1 MKHLGD
7 IQNIQ
12 GNEIDPVDCIT
23 FGSPCQDLSVA
34 GKRQGLA
41 GERSGLFA
49 EAIRVIREM
58 RETTNGKYPKF
69 AVWENVPGAFSSNKG
84 EDFRTV
90 LENLS
95 NLCQPGIPTPRPGK
109 GRWTKSGC
117 VFGDRWSIA
126 WRTMDAQYWG
136 VPQRRRRIALVVDF
150 GGQRAGEILFERESL
165 PRNFAKSGKAREIS
179 PKCVGEGIDGCNP
192 EAMKMSVCAAF
203 LPDQGAKAR
212 SIGYENEL
220 SPTLR
225 TEMVPGVLL
234 SGVYPDVVGTLCA
247 SGAGLSRPSGQAN
260 ETDLCI
266 VQNTILYNEESI
278 TSPQNRSNP
287 QMDGVSH
294 TLNSTGCHRTILCVQ
309 NEELYVASTNG
320 FMRVEKNKSPTLLS
334 NDYKAPPFIDNN
346 NIIRRLTPLECER
359 LQGFP
364 DNWTAIDS
372 FTDQFG
378 KEHKTS
384 GWLDDNGKWHKATD
398 SPRYRALGNSI
409 ALPQW
414 RWLFAKMG
422 KYLPK
427 RPTLGS
433 LFDGIGGFPLAWE
446 EQFGKHTA
454 LWASEIE
461 PFAIAV
467 TKYHFPEEDTN
478 D

>member
-58 RETTNGKYPKF
+58 REATNGKYPKF

-95 NLCQPGIPTPRPGK
+95 NLCQPGIPIPRPEK

-136 VPQRRRRIALVVDF
+136 VPQRRRRIAFVVDF
-150 GGQRAGEILFERESL
+150 GRRRAGEILFERESL

-192 EAMKMSVCAAF
+192 EAMRMS
-203 LPDQGAKAR
+203 
-212 SIGYENEL
+212 
-220 SPTLR
+220 
-225 TEMVPGVLL
+225 
-234 SGVYPDVVGTLCA
+234 VYPDVVGTLCA

-260 ETDLCI
+260 ETDLCV
-266 VQNTILYNEESI
+266 VQSAYPCNDKKS
-278 TSPQNRSNP
+278 
-287 QMDGVSH
+287 
-294 TLNSTGCHRTILCVQ
+294 
-309 NEELYVASTNG
+309 EELYIASTNG

-334 NDYKAPPFIDNN
+334 NDYKAHPFIDNN

-372 FTDQFG
+372 FTDRFG

-384 GWLDDNGKWHKATD
+384 GWLDDNDKWHKAAD

-422 KYLPK
+422 KYLPNH
-427 RPTLGS
+427 PTLGS

-446 EQFGKHTA
+446 KQFGKHTA

>member
-7 IQNIQ
+7 IQNIR

-58 RETTNGKYPKF
+58 REATNGEYPKF

-95 NLCQPGIPTPRPGK
+95 NLCQPGISIPRPEK

-150 GGQRAGEILFERESL
+150 GRRRAGEILFERESL

-192 EAMKMSVCAAF
+192 EAMRMS
-203 LPDQGAKAR
+203 
-212 SIGYENEL
+212 
-220 SPTLR
+220 
-225 TEMVPGVLL
+225 
-234 SGVYPDVVGTLCA
+234 VYPDVVGTLCA

-266 VQNTILYNEESI
+266 VQ
-278 TSPQNRSNP
+278 
-287 QMDGVSH
+287 
-294 TLNSTGCHRTILCVQ
+294 STHPC
-309 NEELYVASTNG
+309 NDKKSEELYIASTNG

-372 FTDQFG
+372 FTDRFG

-384 GWLDDNGKWHKATD
+384 GWLDDNGKWHKAAD

-422 KYLPK
+422 KHLPK

>member
-7 IQNIQ
+7 IQNIR

-58 RETTNGKYPKF
+58 REATNGEYPKF

-95 NLCQPGIPTPRPGK
+95 NLCQPGISIPRPEK
-109 GRWTKSGC
+109 GRWTKSGG
-117 VFGDRWSIA
+117 VFGDGWSIA

-136 VPQRRRRIALVVDF
+136 VPQRRRRIALVADF
-150 GGQRAGEILFERESL
+150 GGQRAGEILFECESL

-179 PKCVGEGIDGCNP
+179 PKCVGKGIDGCNP
-192 EAMKMSVCAAF
+192 EAMRMS
-203 LPDQGAKAR
+203 
-212 SIGYENEL
+212 
-220 SPTLR
+220 
-225 TEMVPGVLL
+225 
-234 SGVYPDVVGTLCA
+234 VYPDVVGTLCA

-266 VQNTILYNEESI
+266 VQSTHPYNDKKS
-278 TSPQNRSNP
+278 
-287 QMDGVSH
+287 
-294 TLNSTGCHRTILCVQ
+294 
-309 NEELYVASTNG
+309 EELYIASTNG
-320 FMRVEKNKSPTLLS
+320 FMRVEKNKSPTLLA

-398 SPRYRALGNSI
+398 SPRYRAIGNSI

-422 KYLPK
+422 KYLPDH
-427 RPTLGS
+427 PTLGS
-433 LFDGIGGFPLAWE
+433 LFDGIGGFPLSWE

>member
-7 IQNIQ
+7 IQNIR

-58 RETTNGKYPKF
+58 REATNGEYPKF

-95 NLCQPGIPTPRPGK
+95 NLCQPGISIPRPEK

-150 GGQRAGEILFERESL
+150 GRRRAGEILFERESL
-165 PRNFAKSGKAREIS
+165 PRNFAKSGKARKIS

-203 LPDQGAKAR
+203 LPNQGAKAR

-266 VQNTILYNEESI
+266 VQ
-278 TSPQNRSNP
+278 
-287 QMDGVSH
+287 
-294 TLNSTGCHRTILCVQ
+294 STHPC
-309 NEELYVASTNG
+309 NDKKSEELYIASTNG

-372 FTDQFG
+372 FTDRFG

-384 GWLDDNGKWHKATD
+384 GWLDDNGKWHKAAD

>member
-7 IQNIQ
+7 IQNIR

-58 RETTNGKYPKF
+58 REATNGEYPKF

-95 NLCQPGIPTPRPGK
+95 NLCQPGISIPRPEK
-109 GRWTKSGC
+109 GRWAKSGC

-150 GGQRAGEILFERESL
+150 GGQRAGEILFECESL
-165 PRNFAKSGKAREIS
+165 PRNFAKSGKARKIS

-192 EAMKMSVCAAF
+192 EAMRMS
-203 LPDQGAKAR
+203 
-212 SIGYENEL
+212 
-220 SPTLR
+220 
-225 TEMVPGVLL
+225 
-234 SGVYPDVVGTLCA
+234 VYPDVVGTLCA

-287 QMDGVSH
+287 QMNGVSH
-294 TLNSTGCHRTILCVQ
+294 TLNSTGCHRAILCVQ

-334 NDYKAPPFIDNN
+334 NDYKAPPFYVASHGQSNAEITVDLSPTLNCN
-346 NIIRRLTPLECER
+346 HEQPILYSNCVRRLTPLECER

-372 FTDQFG
+372 FTDRFG

-384 GWLDDNGKWHKATD
+384 GWLDDNDKWHKAAD

-414 RWLFAKMG
+414 RWLFTKMK
-422 KYLPK
+422 KYLPNH
-427 RPTLGS
+427 PTLGS

>member
-7 IQNIQ
+7 IQNIR

-58 RETTNGKYPKF
+58 REATNGEYPKF

-90 LENLS
+90 LESLS
-95 NLCQPGIPTPRPGK
+95 NLCQPGISIPRPEK

-150 GGQRAGEILFERESL
+150 GRRRAGEILFERESL
-165 PRNFAKSGKAREIS
+165 SGDFAKSRKAWEIS

-192 EAMKMSVCAAF
+192 EAMRMSVCAAF
-203 LPDQGAKAR
+203 LPNQGAKAK
-212 SIGYENEL
+212 SIGYENGL

-247 SGAGLSRPSGQAN
+247 SGAGLNRPSGQAN

-266 VQNTILYNEESI
+266 VQSAHPCNDKKS
-278 TSPQNRSNP
+278 
-287 QMDGVSH
+287 
-294 TLNSTGCHRTILCVQ
+294 
-309 NEELYVASTNG
+309 EELYIASTNG

-372 FTDQFG
+372 FTDRFG

-384 GWLDDNGKWHKATD
+384 GWLDDNDKWHKAAD

-422 KYLPK
+422 KYLPNH
-427 RPTLGS
+427 PTLGS

-446 EQFGKHTA
+446 KQFGKHTA

>member
-41 GERSGLFA
+41 GGRSGLFA

-58 RETTNGKYPKF
+58 REATNGEYPKF

-95 NLCQPGIPTPRPGK
+95 NLCQPGISIPRPEK

-150 GGQRAGEILFERESL
+150 GRRRAGEILFERESL

-192 EAMKMSVCAAF
+192 EAMRMS
-203 LPDQGAKAR
+203 
-212 SIGYENEL
+212 
-220 SPTLR
+220 
-225 TEMVPGVLL
+225 
-234 SGVYPDVVGTLCA
+234 VYPDVVGTLCA
-247 SGAGLSRPSGQAN
+247 SGAGLNRPSGQAN

-266 VQNTILYNEESI
+266 VQNTYLYNEESV

-287 QMDGVSH
+287 QANGVSH
-294 TLNSTGCHRTILCVQ
+294 TLNSTGCHRAILCVQ
-309 NEELYVASTNG
+309 NEDLCLQRTNG

-334 NDYKAPPFIDNN
+334 NDYKAPPFIND

-364 DNWTAIDS
+364 DKWTAIDG

>member
-1 MKHLGD
+1 
-7 IQNIQ
+7 
-12 GNEIDPVDCIT
+12 
-23 FGSPCQDLSVA
+23 
-34 GKRQGLA
+34 
-41 GERSGLFA
+41 
-49 EAIRVIREM
+49 
-58 RETTNGKYPKF
+58 
-69 AVWENVPGAFSSNKG
+69 
-84 EDFRTV
+84 
-90 LENLS
+90 
-95 NLCQPGIPTPRPGK
+95 
-109 GRWTKSGC
+109 
-117 VFGDRWSIA
+117 
-126 WRTMDAQYWG
+126 MDAQYWG

-150 GGQRAGEILFERESL
+150 GRRRAGEILFERESL
-165 PRNFAKSGKAREIS
+165 PRNFAKSGKARKIS

-203 LPDQGAKAR
+203 LPNQGAKAR

-266 VQNTILYNEESI
+266 VQ
-278 TSPQNRSNP
+278 
-287 QMDGVSH
+287 
-294 TLNSTGCHRTILCVQ
+294 STHPC
-309 NEELYVASTNG
+309 NDKKSEELYIASTNG

-372 FTDQFG
+372 FTDRFG

-384 GWLDDNGKWHKATD
+384 GWLDDNGKWHKAAD

-422 KYLPK
+422 KHLPK

>member
-12 GNEIDPVDCIT
+12 GNEIAPVDCIT

-58 RETTNGKYPKF
+58 REATNGEYPKF

-84 EDFRTV
+84 KDFRTV

-95 NLCQPGIPTPRPGK
+95 RLCQPGISIPQPEK

-117 VFGDRWSIA
+117 VFGDGWSIA

-150 GGQRAGEILFERESL
+150 GGRRAGEILFEHESL
-165 PRNFAKSGKAREIS
+165 SGDFAKSGKAREIS
-179 PKCVGEGIDGCNP
+179 PKCVGESIDGCNP
-192 EAMKMSVCAAF
+192 EAMRMS
-203 LPDQGAKAR
+203 
-212 SIGYENEL
+212 
-220 SPTLR
+220 
-225 TEMVPGVLL
+225 
-234 SGVYPDVVGTLCA
+234 VYPDVVGTLCA

-260 ETDLCI
+260 EPDLCV
-266 VQNTILYNEESI
+266 VQNTYLYNEESV

-287 QMDGVSH
+287 QANEVSH
-294 TLNSTGCHRTILCVQ
+294 TLNSTGCHRTLLCLQ
-309 NEELYVASTNG
+309 NEELYAASTNG
-320 FMRVEKNKSPTLLS
+320 FMRIEKNKSPTLLS
-334 NDYKAPPFIDNN
+334 NDYKAPPFTKCH

-414 RWLFAKMG
+414 RWLFAKME
-422 KYLPK
+422 KYLPDH
-427 RPTLGS
+427 PTLGS